1 MKPNRVTSLVLV
13 KYFYKRFYLKLSQ
26 SQTNK
31 KTGFR
36 IILQFPQRY
45 FWGIRVPQ
53 KYLYVISILR
63 LCSFGNCVTDYAGF
77 SEPFQKVLIILKTKL
92 SLNYYQ

>member
-1 MKPNRVTSLVLV
+1 
-13 KYFYKRFYLKLSQ
+13 LKLSQ

-31 KTGFR
+31 QAGFR

-63 LCSFGNCVTDYAGF
+63 LCSIGNDVTDNAGL
-77 SEPFQKVLIILKTKL
+77 SEPFLKRPNYFEDKVVIKL
-92 SLNYYQ
+92 LSIGIPLQPHS

>member
-1 MKPNRVTSLVLV
+1 VIKEYSKFLEIIP
-13 KYFYKRFYLKLSQ
+13 K
-26 SQTNK
+26 TNK
-31 KTGFR
+31 KKAGFR

-63 LCSFGNCVTDYAGF
+63 LCSIGIDVTDNAGL
-77 SEPFQKVLIILKTKL
+77 SEPF
-92 SLNYYQ
+92 

>member
-1 MKPNRVTSLVLV
+1 
-13 KYFYKRFYLKLSQ
+13 LKLSQ
-26 SQTNK
+26 TQINK
-31 KTGFR
+31 KAGFR

-63 LCSFGNCVTDYAGF
+63 LCSIGNDVTDYAGL
-77 SEPFQKVLIILKTKL
+77 SEAFLKRPNYFEDKVVIKL
-92 SLNYYQ
+92 LSIGIPLQPHS

>member
-1 MKPNRVTSLVLV
+1 LT
-13 KYFYKRFYLKLSQ
+13 KYFLQPVLLDWWLRNTQNSLKLSQ

-31 KTGFR
+31 QAGFG
-36 IILQFPQRY
+36 IILHFPQRY

-53 KYLYVISILR
+53 KYLYVICVSGVYSIA
-63 LCSFGNCVTDYAGF
+63 NDVTDYPGLF
-77 SEPFQKVLIILKTKL
+77 EPFQKDLILKAKL

>member
-1 MKPNRVTSLVLV
+1 MKRNRVTPLVCGEIFLEPILLDWCL
-13 KYFYKRFYLKLSQ
+13 KNTQNPLKLSQ
-26 SQTNK
+26 SQTDK
-31 KTGFR
+31 QAGFR

-63 LCSFGNCVTDYAGF
+63 LRSIGNDVTDNAGL
-77 SEPFQKVLIILKTKL
+77 SEPF
-92 SLNYYQ
+92 

>member
-1 MKPNRVTSLVLV
+1 VA
-13 KYFYKRFYLKLSQ
+13 KYFLQPILLDWLLENTQNSLKL

-31 KTGFR
+31 KAGFR
-36 IILQFPQRY
+36 IILQFAQRY

-63 LCSFGNCVTDYAGF
+63 LCSIGNDVTDNAGL
-77 SEPFQKVLIILKTKL
+77 SEPF
-92 SLNYYQ
+92 